1 MPSIAMRFC
10 KTEATASCLGA
21 RNRSHVTCAGT
32 LGGACCDGGVVGD
45 RGPTSRDSLSPRAP
59 SRRSRVALDGF
70 DTARATRPVAIAS
83 AAWAEADEDKRQAM
97 QRRACQAG
105 LQGARTDLRRCVA
118 MLMRF
123 DPFREFDRLT
133 EQWRSRQNPARYRSP
148 KALTPRRSRLRPR
161 RPARSP
167 NDRVGVR
174 VRKASSSCDARS
186 PILRHV

>member
-1 MPSIAMRFC
+1 
-10 KTEATASCLGA
+10 
-21 RNRSHVTCAGT
+21 
-32 LGGACCDGGVVGD
+32 
-45 RGPTSRDSLSPRAP
+45 
-59 SRRSRVALDGF
+59 
-70 DTARATRPVAIAS
+70 
-83 AAWAEADEDKRQAM
+83 
-97 QRRACQAG
+97 
-105 LQGARTDLRRCVA
+105 

-174 VRKASSSCDARS
+174 VRKASSSCDTSCSEVQPPSSIHAS
-186 PILRHV
+186 